1 MPPRC
6 RRAGFTAVELLVVIA
21 IIGALI
27 ALLLPAVQKARES
40 ANRIAC
46 ANNLKQ
52 IGLALHGFHD
62 THGRFP
68 TAPGYG
74 TDQIG
79 RYGISYGPDGT
90 PHGVRYQI
98 AGWGYQ
104 ILPFLEQEALY
115 NGSDCVDADGNTT
128 TPAQAANVFP
138 LSARYF
144 PAGSYDVRVYK
155 AMRGPISSTPVKT
168 YYCPSRR
175 PPRLYGIPLP
185 KSTSDYAAAAPG
197 AVPIP
202 RNPNTGTYL
211 GCYDIFGVGDGR
223 HGVISVRATPVTF
236 ASILDGTSQTM
247 AVAEKFMR
255 PRDYGDCCGDGF
267 GIFASAHIASVRS
280 TAYFNDD
287 GNDVPNPAHDT
298 DHAKT
303 LFTFGYVDWSYHFGS
318 AHPSGM
324 NAAFAD
330 GSVHHIRYGID
341 PQVFNQLGRRD
352 DGQSIS
358 ADDY

>member
-1 MPPRC
+1 
-6 RRAGFTAVELLVVIA
+6 
-21 IIGALI
+21 
-27 ALLLPAVQKARES
+27 
-40 ANRIAC
+40 
-46 ANNLKQ
+46 
-52 IGLALHGFHD
+52 
-62 THGRFP
+62 
-68 TAPGYG
+68 
-74 TDQIG
+74 
-79 RYGISYGPDGT
+79 
-90 PHGVRYQI
+90 
-98 AGWGYQ
+98 
-104 ILPFLEQEALY
+104 
-115 NGSDCVDADGNTT
+115 
-128 TPAQAANVFP
+128 
-138 LSARYF
+138 
-144 PAGSYDVRVYK
+144 
-155 AMRGPISSTPVKT
+155 
-168 YYCPSRR
+168 
-175 PPRLYGIPLP
+175 
-185 KSTSDYAAAAPG
+185 
-197 AVPIP
+197 
-202 RNPNTGTYL
+202 
-211 GCYDIFGVGDGR
+211 
-223 HGVISVRATPVTF
+223 VTF